1 MLQKVRPANS
11 TNWCCRIAL
20 LIQMKLKTVFS
31 LLLLSIMCL
40 QCIVRKKK
48 DYAIPETVPMELR
61 EGLTSSVERGKLLYK
76 QNCTG
81 CHGIFSKGKDGVP
94 DFSEQQIQ
102 RYSLAFLSKDPTS
115 HAAASDL
122 HPEQLNDV
130 MTYLRYRILKNG
142 KTDPDN

>member
-1 MLQKVRPANS
+1 
-11 TNWCCRIAL
+11 
-20 LIQMKLKTVFS
+20 MKLRFTIFV
-31 LLLLSIMCL
+31 LLLSMVCM
-40 QCIVRKKK
+40 QCVVHKKK
-48 DYAIPETVPMELR
+48 DYLIPETVPTELR
-61 EGLTSSVERGKLLYK
+61 EGLTSSVERGKMLYK
-76 QNCTG
+76 NNCTG

-94 DFSEQQIQ
+94 NFSEQQIQ

>member
-1 MLQKVRPANS
+1 MKFRFTICV
-11 TNWCCRIAL
+11 L
-20 LIQMKLKTVFS
+20 LVSMACMQ
-31 LLLLSIMCL
+31 CL
-40 QCIVRKKK
+40 VRKKK
-48 DYAIPETVPMELR
+48 DYLIPETVPTELR

-102 RYSLAFLSKDPTS
+102 RYSLAFLTKDPTS

-142 KTDPDN
+142 KTDQDN

>member
-1 MLQKVRPANS
+1 
-11 TNWCCRIAL
+11 
-20 LIQMKLKTVFS
+20 MKLRFTIFV
-31 LLLLSIMCL
+31 LLASMACM
-40 QCIVRKKK
+40 QCVVRKKK
-48 DYAIPETVPMELR
+48 DYLIPETVPTELR

-76 QNCTG
+76 NNCTG

-94 DFSEQQIQ
+94 NFSEQQIQ

>member
-1 MLQKVRPANS
+1 
-11 TNWCCRIAL
+11 
-20 LIQMKLKTVFS
+20 MKLRFTIFV
-31 LLLLSIMCL
+31 LLLSMVCM
-40 QCIVRKKK
+40 QCVVHKKK
-48 DYAIPETVPMELR
+48 DYLIPETVPTELR
-61 EGLTSSVERGKLLYK
+61 EGLTSSVERGKMLYK
-76 QNCTG
+76 NNCTG

-94 DFSEQQIQ
+94 NFSEQQIQ
-102 RYSLAFLSKDPTS
+102 RYSLAFLSNDPAS

>member
-1 MLQKVRPANS
+1 M
-11 TNWCCRIAL
+11 
-20 LIQMKLKTVFS
+20 
-31 LLLLSIMCL
+31 
-40 QCIVRKKK
+40 QCIVRKKS
-48 DYAIPETVPMELR
+48 DYIIPETVPTELR

-76 QNCTG
+76 NNCTG

-94 DFSEQQIQ
+94 NFSEQQIQ

-122 HPEQLNDV
+122 HPEQLNDI